1 MCVKLNSKVIKSG
14 HFASVSSYGKFP
26 QFKGL
31 NSKHGIIC
39 DTAAPCACLGC
50 SGLER
55 VPSGCSWDA
64 VRVRSLLAEQMDGV
78 RQPGSF
84 QPGKIRPTENETL
97 PKKR

>member
-14 HFASVSSYGKFP
+14 HFASVSSYGKVP

-55 VPSGCSWDA
+55 VPVWLQLGRGQGQKSPC
-64 VRVRSLLAEQMDGV
+64 
-78 RQPGSF
+78 
-84 QPGKIRPTENETL
+84 
-97 PKKR
+97 

>member
-1 MCVKLNSKVIKSG
+1 MCVKSNSKVIKSG
-14 HFASVSSYGKFP
+14 HFASVGFYGKFP

-50 SGLER
+50 SDWKGSR
-55 VPSGCSWDA
+55 SGCSWDA

-78 RQPGSF
+78 RQPGIF
-84 QPGKIRPTENETL
+84 HPGKIRPMEKETL